1 MLKAERHRLIMEALE
16 NDGRLIVGDLVD
28 QFNVS
33 EMTIRRDLSDLEQ
46 QGLLRRV
53 HGGAVRDLGRNYEP
67 PYQLRASKN
76 RSTKQLIAKLAAEM
90 IVDGDSIAL
99 DTGTTTLEIVHNLA
113 GIANLTILTHS
124 MMVAN
129 EVINSLIL
137 ESDVRLILAGGIVRS
152 GELSMIG
159 HIPLSTY
166 QEFNIDKAFV
176 GIAGL
181 SLREGLTEFSLEDA
195 LVKRAM
201 LDRAREAILLADG
214 SKFGCV
220 AFTSVCS
227 LDCVDAIVTDA
238 SALADMVSEL
248 RQSGIQVVI
257 ADEV

>member
-1 MLKAERHRLIMEALE
+1 MLKVERHQLIMETLE
-16 NDGRLIVGDLVD
+16 EDGRLIVADLVERFD
-28 QFNVS
+28 VS

-67 PYQLRASKN
+67 PYQLRANKN
-76 RSTKQLIAKLAAEM
+76 QQAKQLIARKAAEM

-99 DTGTTTLEIVHNLA
+99 DTGTSTLEIVHNLT
-113 GIANLTILTHS
+113 GTANLTIITHS
-124 MMVAN
+124 MTIAN
-129 EVINSLIL
+129 EVINSLVL
-137 ESDVRLILAGGIVRS
+137 DSDVRLILAGGIVRS

-159 HIPLSTY
+159 HIPLATY

-220 AFTSVCS
+220 AFASVCS
-227 LDCVDAIVTDA
+227 LDCVDSIVTDA
-238 SALADMVSEL
+238 SAPADMVFEL
-248 RQSGIQVVI
+248 RQSGVQVVI